1 MRTEAGLGMATFRQS
16 LRHIPKGPQ
25 LAEFDT
31 RGQHNPCSNPGQC
44 VGNDEYDKPRDS
56 EEV

>member
-1 MRTEAGLGMATFRQS
+1 MRTEAGLGMATFSQG

-25 LAEFDT
+25 LAKLDT
-31 RGQHNPCSNPGQC
+31 RRQHNPCSYPGQR